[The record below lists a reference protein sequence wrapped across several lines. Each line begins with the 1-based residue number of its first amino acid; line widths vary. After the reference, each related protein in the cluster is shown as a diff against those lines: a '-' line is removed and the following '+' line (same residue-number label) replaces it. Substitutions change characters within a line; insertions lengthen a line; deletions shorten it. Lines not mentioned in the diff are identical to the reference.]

1 MSSDGSIP
9 PANSRAKSERRAQLG
24 LRVLLGVLAVGCLIP
39 AVLATFTAVS
49 NRGVAAQ
56 FSAAPECSG
65 ASAPTADCFSWQTD
79 QISSVDQEK
88 SSTTIYVDNGAMNVG
103 YVNHPSSWVLGL
115 SAGDSVPVLVWEGKA
130 QALRDP
136 SGQVL
141 YGQDSALY
149 YGFYNIAAAV
159 FCYATAVVCAACLL
173 VTRVMYRGRL
183 RQGAHVRLY
192 VALAVVLLDL
202 GIAGMVAGAMI
213 QYSDSI
219 YSGVGWGLVAYV
231 IGGVF
236 AVLVLAVRRF
246 KNLRQQRSLLG
257 A

>member
-9 PANSRAKSERRAQLG
+9 SAKSRANSDRRAQVG

-39 AVLATFTAVS
+39 AVLATLTAVS
-49 NRGVAAQ
+49 NRSVAAQ

-79 QISSVDQEK
+79 QISSVDQGK
-88 SSTTIYVDNGAMNVG
+88 SSTTIYLGDGAMNVT
-103 YVNHPSSWVLGL
+103 YADDRPSWALGL

-149 YGFYNIAAAV
+149 YGFYNIAVAV
-159 FCYATAVVCAACLL
+159 FCYALAVICAACLL
-173 VTRVMYRGRL
+173 VTLFM
-183 RQGAHVRLY
+183 
-192 VALAVVLLDL
+192 
-202 GIAGMVAGAMI
+202 
-213 QYSDSI
+213 
-219 YSGVGWGLVAYV
+219 
-231 IGGVF
+231 
-236 AVLVLAVRRF
+236 
-246 KNLRQQRSLLG
+246 
-257 A
+257 